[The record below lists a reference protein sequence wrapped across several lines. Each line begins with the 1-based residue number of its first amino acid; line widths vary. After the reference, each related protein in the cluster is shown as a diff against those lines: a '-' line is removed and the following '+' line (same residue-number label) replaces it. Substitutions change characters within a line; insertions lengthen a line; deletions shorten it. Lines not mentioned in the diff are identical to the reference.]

1 MSRDDY
7 TPRGLSD
14 PESHLELAGQRQRPH
29 FDVGTGSEPV
39 APSPNQQGQNV
50 TLNAALEVDMLRH
63 KLRTLENLVERYGI
77 SPHVPSLSEA
87 EEARA
92 LQYRCECLESAC
104 RQQNM
109 DVARTLKSSPTF
121 PPPQGYS
128 SWLDHHLMH
137 HDRVTRSLPLTDSTS
152 LPTPARA
159 SFKCVYEQCV
169 HYIYGFSTQLERDN
183 HLRSHSKNSTSDSE
197 LTMRAE
203 GSSNTSELLGKGGGL
218 LPRDRL
224 PPIHPPAT
232 LVTANLP
239 PLPFPT
245 PSTASTA
252 TRRDHG
258 SSFSFSEP
266 KPVLPRSNEETT
278 ADPQLP
284 PLKRAR
290 VGHDRLKSI
299 GELKLIRNNDP
310 CLRCRASNRPV
321 STSPLAVFQIKLGA
335 YHPSVTQTTRVPA
348 ARECPRLTRR
358 YIGASL
364 DAIVGLS
371 HPLLMFCSKGRLLG
385 HNLIR
390 R

>member
-14 PESHLELAGQRQRPH
+14 LESHLDIAGQRQRPH
-29 FDVGTGSEPV
+29 FDVGTGSEPI
-39 APSPNQQGQNV
+39 APSPNQQGRHV

-77 SPHVPSLSEA
+77 ASHVPSLSEA

-92 LQYRCECLESAC
+92 LQYRCECLEFAF

-109 DVARTLKSSPTF
+109 DVVRTLKSSPTF

-128 SWLDHHLMH
+128 SWLDHHLTH
-137 HDRVTRSLPLTDSTS
+137 HDRATHSLPLPDSTS
-152 LPTPARA
+152 LSSPTRA
-159 SFKCVYEQCV
+159 SFKCVYEQCA

-183 HLRSHSKNSTSDSE
+183 HIRLHSTKSSSDSE
-197 LTMRAE
+197 LFIQADD
-203 GSSNTSELLGKGGGL
+203 SSNTSELPGKGAGPV
-218 LPRDRL
+218 PRDRL

-232 LVTANLP
+232 LVTAGLP

-252 TRRDHG
+252 TTRRDHG

-266 KPVLPRSNEETT
+266 KPVLPRGNEETT

-284 PLKRAR
+284 PLK
-290 VGHDRLKSI
+290 
-299 GELKLIRNNDP
+299 ELVWDMI
-310 CLRCRASNRPV
+310 A
-321 STSPLAVFQIKLGA
+321 
-335 YHPSVTQTTRVPA
+335 
-348 ARECPRLTRR
+348 
-358 YIGASL
+358 
-364 DAIVGLS
+364 
-371 HPLLMFCSKGRLLG
+371 
-385 HNLIR
+385 
-390 R
+390 